1 MKLHT
6 TIKYYPEEDQV
17 ESKVYNVQIM
27 YKVDGVKNFLEKE
40 IDLVNYY
47 KKSKEI
53 FSFKILNKP

>member
-1 MKLHT
+1 M
-6 TIKYYPEEDQV
+6 

-27 YKVDGVKNFLEKE
+27 YKVDGNKNLLEKE

-53 FSFKILNKP
+53 FSYKILNKP